1 MKPDTGERELVFK
14 LLQENSTVG
23 QVAQFLKRKGLHYSA
38 GSWDEL
44 FDKRVATALEEKGLT
59 REDLVDLICLSEEHG
74 NQHVFLYKATDG
86 RATRVIDRDRVESA
100 LGTMGLS
107 SLIGRPRILDQ
118 PSAATIVDVRLEA
131 DGNKQALVAKV
142 VECRTYQKY
151 IDQRK
156 DGDFLVK
163 RYRELRIRAV
173 NLFRL
178 GADGLLELRIYT
190 HENSSD
196 YNGDVSK
203 MWNLLSFLFSPG
215 QFREH
220 SLGKKKTDFWRNR
233 AALGKVLRYSDSI
246 LRNTLGTVLTAST
259 GELQLSLIDDPGAS
273 NGLDQFLKYKGGYC
287 DASNIWWLRGDG
299 AANGTGPETL
309 PSKDVHV
316 LLRGKV
322 NEFVVPAK
330 CSKQDYEYVLDKLR

>member
-23 QVAQFLKRKGLHYSA
+23 QVAQYLKGKGLHYSA

-44 FDKRVATALEEKGLT
+44 FDKRVAKALEEKGLT
-59 REDLVDLICLSEEHG
+59 REDLVDLIRLSEEHG

-86 RATRVIDRDRVESA
+86 RATSLIDKNKVESA
-100 LGTMGLS
+100 LGRVALS
-107 SLIGRPRILDQ
+107 SLMGHPRVLDQ
-118 PSAATIVDVRLEA
+118 PSSPTIVDVRLEA
-131 DGNKQALVAKV
+131 DGNRQALVTKV
-142 VECRTYQKY
+142 VECRAYQKFV
-151 IDQRK
+151 DQQS
-156 DGDFLVK
+156 DGDFLIR

-178 GADGLLELRIYT
+178 GSDGLLELRIYT

-215 QFREH
+215 HFREL
-220 SLGKKKTDFWRNR
+220 SLGKKKTDFWKNR
-233 AALGKVLRYSDSI
+233 TSLAKVLRYSDST
-246 LRNTLGTVLTAST
+246 LRNTLGTVLTAAT
-259 GELQLSLIDDPGAS
+259 GEIQLSLIDDPGAS

-287 DASNIWWLRGDG
+287 DASNIWWLRGGGQLSKSEFDMV
-299 AANGTGPETL
+299 
-309 PSKDVHV
+309 PSRDVHV

-330 CSKQDYEYVLDKLR
+330 CSKRDYEYVLDKLR

>member
-23 QVAQFLKRKGLHYSA
+23 QVAQYLKGKGLHHSA

-44 FDKRVATALEEKGLT
+44 FDKRVSKALEEKGLA
-59 REDLVDLICLSEEHG
+59 REDLVDLIRLSEEHG

-86 RATRVIDRDRVESA
+86 RATSLIDKDKVESVLERMA
-100 LGTMGLS
+100 LS
-107 SLIGRPRILDQ
+107 SLISRPRILDQ
-118 PSAATIVDVRLEA
+118 PSSPTIVDVRLESE
-131 DGNKQALVAKV
+131 GNRQALVAKV
-142 VECRTYQKY
+142 VESRIYQKF
-151 IDQRK
+151 IDQK
-156 DGDFLVK
+156 TDGDFLIR

-173 NLFRL
+173 NVFRL
-178 GADGLLELRIYT
+178 SSDGLLELRIYT

-196 YNGDVSK
+196 YNADVSK

-215 QFREH
+215 QFREF
-220 SLGKKKTDFWRNR
+220 SLGKKKTDFWKNR
-233 AALGKVLRYSDSI
+233 TSLGKVLRYSDST

-259 GELQLSLIDDPGAS
+259 GEIQLSLIDDPGAS

-287 DASNIWWLRGDG
+287 DASNLWWLRGGGKPGKSEFDMV
-299 AANGTGPETL
+299 
-309 PSKDVHV
+309 PSKDVHA

-330 CSKQDYEYVLDKLR
+330 CSKQDYEYVLDQLR